1 LCNFADCLDRQLE
14 KEALEQERE
23 KIRELHQRQQDSL
36 NCLQALESK
45 LSKVALDDEETLQGS
60 TAPSRVPTLEL
71 MFGAPP
77 ANAPAEKTVDNE
89 EPTTNILNID
99 LSAPD
104 SDTSDSDAS
113 ATDDDEGEDLSL
125 EDLVKAAKHA
135 QKLLK
140 RITVLQKSFDGTQ
153 KSKVHKKKRVHKMYM
168 RFRKNWEEHLVP
180 FSNPPPPPPPPPPSF
195 FPHLPLRMAQNSP
208 FFPFASSE
216 SPSTS
221 AAFLPKY
228 CARFSENPYPPS
240 ERIMGAPAP
249 YLASGPHASDY
260 VPGFPGFIDYSKG
273 KKSSKRGGVSAI
285 SPPSEPPLPAPFS
298 VNKPSARMP
307 QTLANPS
314 QQASSSNIENEQII
328 WSRSQASQ
336 HSTLPV
342 EKPDANNYEGLDD
355 FSDAI
360 WVDEHGAPVSPANEH
375 TKGTTRVPSSPPFPL
390 ERAYVSVQEAQDVRG
405 SSTMNPMLANWMEVN
420 QDGYSRDTAVV
431 NAELK
436 STDGE
441 PLQSSPAGFPN
452 YTPQGA
458 IPPATGYIPQ
468 TNILPRGMQD
478 FQHGGMTTSRAS
490 ISSAG
495 PITASSSSAA
505 TAAALPGEQWMEIRS
520 LASSDNGGANV
531 DYTHYMRPHVLQ
543 GPLMSLP
550 PHLQL
555 LHSQIQERS
564 QAQMQRQALQRI
576 SQADV
581 RPQQQVQAQLQQQAH
596 VQLQQQAQA
605 QQQQQ
610 AQAQQQAPAQQLQH
624 AQTASVTSK
633 SQLPVAMPMLNRPM
647 VPPAKPWQA
656 SLPQQ
661 RQAFSPNAGVIND
674 PHKAE
679 LLREAQ
685 QRVVTVTSIDQPL
698 TEESRMNL
706 MPADIAPTV
715 KAQLMKVPEQQFRAI
730 LQNYVQN
737 KRLNNGMAV
746 PRTRG
751 EVPPPLSPPRHID
764 DVPGAQDTSWKWGNT
779 DAPMDTNISDGRLVA
794 VKRGPALHD
803 ASVSGSISV
812 LLTSTESSR
821 YSSIV
826 TNTGSTQPPFPALS
840 MPMPTLN
847 ANQQSSHRGSQQ
859 GNHALQDYNMQLMLL
874 EQQNRKR
881 LLLAR
886 QEQDNMTSVQDEG
899 HKDAQKP
906 FADIAPQ
913 SELASSMKRGALN
926 PDNLPES
933 PQPEGVPRTQH
944 CSKSFNQQFQHS
956 QSQQVI
962 PPLSPQQGQHGE
974 LTAEVK
980 SAGEDV
986 LEDQSDPNFD
996 LDFSNDGTAVLENF
1010 DFDSFLQNSDDNPS
1024 QRVFWSACK
1033 GTDVLHR

>member
-1 LCNFADCLDRQLE
+1 
-14 KEALEQERE
+14 
-23 KIRELHQRQQDSL
+23 
-36 NCLQALESK
+36 
-45 LSKVALDDEETLQGS
+45 
-60 TAPSRVPTLEL
+60 

-104 SDTSDSDAS
+104 SDTSDSDAT

-180 FSNPPPPPPPPPPSF
+180 FSNPPPPPPPSF
-195 FPHLPLRMAQNSP
+195 FPHMPLHMAQYSP
-208 FFPFASSE
+208 SVSDASSE
-216 SPSTS
+216 SSSTS

-228 CARFSENPYPPS
+228 SARFSEDPYPPS
-240 ERIMGAPAP
+240 ERIMGAPTP
-249 YLASGPHASDY
+249 YLASRPHASAY

-307 QTLANPS
+307 QTLVNPS
-314 QQASSSNIENEQII
+314 QQAPNSNIENEQII

-360 WVDEHGAPVSPANEH
+360 WVDEHGAPVTPANEH
-375 TKGTTRVPSSPPFPL
+375 TKGATRVPSSPPFAL
-390 ERAYVSVQEAQDVRG
+390 EQAYVSVPEAQDLRG
-405 SSTMNPMLANWMEVN
+405 SSTMNPMLANWMKVN

-495 PITASSSSAA
+495 PV
-505 TAAALPGEQWMEIRS
+505 AALPGEQWMEIHS
-520 LASSDNGGANV
+520 LASSDNRGANV

-596 VQLQQQAQA
+596 IQL
-605 QQQQQ
+605 QQQ

-685 QRVVTVTSIDQPL
+685 QRAVTVTSIDQPL

-764 DVPGAQDTSWKWGNT
+764 DMPGAQDTSWQWGNT
-779 DAPMDTNISDGRLVA
+779 DAPMDTNTSDGRLVA
-794 VKRGPALHD
+794 VKRGPDLHD
-803 ASVSGSISV
+803 ASVSGSLQV
-812 LLTSTESSR
+812 LQKSAESSR
-821 YSSIV
+821 YSGFAANAESA
-826 TNTGSTQPPFPALS
+826 QRPFPALS
-840 MPMPTLN
+840 MPIPTLN
-847 ANQQSSHRGSQQ
+847 ANEQSSHRGSQQGNHALQDYNMQLMLLEQQNRKRLLLARQEQDNMMGNQ

-913 SELASSMKRGALN
+913 GELASSMKRGALN

-933 PQPEGVPRTQH
+933 PHPEGVPRTQH

-996 LDFSNDGTAVLENF
+996 LDFSKTAVPSLENF